1 MSSSG
6 ACWLVISIPYDL
18 LMGEI
23 SLAGKQQF
31 SATDW
36 EQATAAVLRKI
47 RMLSPDAPDHE
58 VWDALASKTLDGLK
72 ISALGTADLQYSPT
86 GDPGSAPFAR
96 GTRTETTGWDIRAR
110 HLVADNKQILADL
123 VGGATSIWLF
133 VSNPAE
139 IETALADVLLD
150 IAPVAL
156 EPVGDPLEI
165 AKAFVEF
172 STGNQVHP
180 ATNFGANQ
188 DSDQVLEIAQLALVN
203 SVLGFSIDG
212 TLVNDQG
219 ASDVQE
225 LAYALLAGVKL
236 LRQLEAGG
244 IEPGVAAKLI
254 EFKFSA
260 SDEQLPTIA
269 KFRAARRLWNRVGEL
284 CGVPDFAQRQHAVT
298 SRAMLTKYDPYV
310 NMLRTTVA
318 AFSAGVAGADAVTV
332 IEFDDPLGLPEPFS
346 RRIARNTSHLLLN
359 ESHVGKVVD
368 PAGGS
373 HVIEKLTDDMATA
386 AWELFGQL
394 DAEENRDELLAG
406 LIEKTSSQ
414 RQQLIAHREM
424 PITGVSEFPNLA
436 EVLPERKSQ
445 PAYVRQPNRYAAAF
459 EAMRDEPPNLPIF
472 LATLGS
478 LAQHTARATFVNNL
492 FAAGGIAVVTAGATS
507 DVAELLKAYEAANK
521 PKVVCVASSDA
532 VYEQWGADAIS
543 ALRSAGAEHVIVA
556 GKNDLPADDRAVAK
570 MDALDFLAKT
580 RAKVQS

>member
-1 MSSSG
+1 
-6 ACWLVISIPYDL
+6 
-18 LMGEI
+18 MGEI

-47 RMLSPDAPDHE
+47 RLLSPDAPDHD
-58 VWDALASKTLDGLK
+58 VWEALASKTLDGLN
-72 ISALGTADLQYSPT
+72 IAALGTAELQYAPT
-86 GDPGSAPFAR
+86 GEPGSAPFTR

-133 VSNPAE
+133 VSSPDE
-139 IETALADVLLD
+139 IKTALAGVLLD
-150 IAPVAL
+150 IAPVSL
-156 EPVGDPLEI
+156 EPVGDPLAI

-172 STGNQVHP
+172 SSGNQMHP
-180 ATNFGANQ
+180 ATNLGANQ
-188 DSDQVLEIAQLALVN
+188 DTDQVMEIAQLALEN
-203 SVLGFSIDG
+203 SILGFSIDG

-225 LAYALLAGVKL
+225 LAYVLLAGVKL
-236 LRQLEAGG
+236 LRRLEAGG
-244 IEPGVAAKLI
+244 IEPAVGAKLI
-254 EFKFSA
+254 EFKLSA
-260 SDEQLPTIA
+260 SDEQLPTVA

-332 IEFDDPLGLPEPFS
+332 VEFDDPLGLPEPFS

-373 HVIEKLTDDMATA
+373 HVIEKLTDDMAAA
-386 AWELFGQL
+386 AWDLFGQL
-394 DAEENRDELLAG
+394 DAATNDAELLAG
-406 LIEKTSSQ
+406 LIEKTATQ
-414 RQQLIAHREM
+414 RQQLIARREQ

-436 EVLPERKSQ
+436 EVLPERKPQ
-445 PAYVRQPNRYAAAF
+445 PAYVRQPTRYAAAF
-459 EAMRDEPPNLPIF
+459 EAMRDEPTKSPIF

-478 LAQHTARATFVNNL
+478 LAQHTARATFVSNL
-492 FAAGGIAVVTAGATS
+492 FAAGGIDVVSAGATT
-507 DVAELLKAYEAANK
+507 DVAELLSAYEAAYK
-521 PKVVCVASSDA
+521 PKVVCLASADA

-543 ALRSAGAEHVIVA
+543 ALRGAGAEHVIVA

-570 MDALDFLAKT
+570 MDALEFLAKT
-580 RAKVQS
+580 RTKVQS